1 MGGLG
6 PVDWSSFLITVAMA
20 GERVLLPWFP
30 IGLLM
35 ELRADRVTLR
45 SYPSHGDQ
53 SGLDG
58 DSDLVESLVETRGI
72 SRNRSPSER
81 IEREPLATTN
91 RHGNEIAFTNFSSC
105 SHVSS
110 FRPSSWMIRRMTRAE
125 LKK

>member
-1 MGGLG
+1 
-6 PVDWSSFLITVAMA
+6 MA
-20 GERVLLPWFP
+20 GERVPLPWFP

-35 ELRADRVTLR
+35 ELRADRFPLSNTNPGACWSLLR

-81 IEREPLATTN
+81 MKREPLATTN
-91 RHGNEIAFTNFSSC
+91 RHGNERKNT
-105 SHVSS
+105 
-110 FRPSSWMIRRMTRAE
+110 
-125 LKK
+125 